1 MVKRLELD
9 ATRMSKLTD
18 AQNSQ
23 EDLKA
28 LVMSFK
34 TLKEIDI
41 FDPFDK
47 PPYRERSRRIR
58 RWHYPDELLTMLG
71 DSDLRLKNWRW
82 NSMFCGQ
89 GILRLKEV
97 HTSNAFQSLRE
108 LALTKF
114 HPEVSRKSSETE
126 VGPTEEELLGS
137 ALSVLPNLRSLTF
150 ETCGVV
156 NHRKYPC
163 RTKCLPETNS
173 APLE

>member
-9 ATRMSKLTD
+9 ATKMSKLTD

-23 EDLKA
+23 EHLKA

-47 PPYRERSRRIR
+47 PPYRARSKRIR
-58 RWHYPDELLTMLG
+58 KWHYPDDLLTMLG
-71 DSDLRLKNWRW
+71 ESAVRLKSWRW
-82 NSMFCGQ
+82 NSTFCGQ

-114 HPEVSRKSSETE
+114 HPEVKKTSETE
-126 VGPTEEELLGS
+126 IGPTEEVRNPVGS
-137 ALSVLPNLRSLTF
+137 CKVLPTGFVRLYFTLIESL
-150 ETCGVV
+150 
-156 NHRKYPC
+156 
-163 RTKCLPETNS
+163 
-173 APLE
+173 PLTLHPPF